1 MKTRHLTCAACG
13 WTGSE
18 PEITLSR
25 EEVCPSCGSD
35 ELEETRPAGL
45 DRRLRGQKPTV
56 AQCRAL
62 VELLRKS

>member
-35 ELEETRPAGL
+35 ELEEANPILLVRE
-45 DRRLRGQKPTV
+45 RGQKPTV